1 MKTLF
6 TALMVFAST
15 FLGLAQTA
23 DQIINDCNEVTGGK
37 KWETVTAISMK
48 ANIEQQGMKIPFEL
62 VILRDGRMCAK
73 YSIQGMEITQSAY
86 DGTTLWSTSFM
97 TQKAEKSDSES
108 TENHKKTIGEF
119 PSALNT
125 YKSMGHSVSLEGEE
139 KVDGVD
145 CYKIKMTKKPQLIE
159 GVEVPNIEY
168 YFIDKD
174 SKALIMIEAEIMDG
188 EMKGKIA
195 QTKFSDY
202 QEVNGLFV
210 AYSLYQGIKDMGG
223 QTITFEKI
231 EINPVINEEI
241 FKYKGEN

>member
-6 TALMVFAST
+6 TALMVFASAL
-15 FLGLAQTA
+15 LGLAQTA

-37 KWETVTAISMK
+37 KWETVKTMRMTTT
-48 ANIEQQGMKIPFEL
+48 IEQEGMKIPFEI
-62 VILRDGRMCAK
+62 VMQRDGRM
-73 YSIQGMEITQSAY
+73 YSKMMLQGMEIIQGAY
-86 DGTTLWSTSFM
+86 DGTTLWSTNFM
-97 TQKAEKSDSES
+97 TQKPEKSDAEA
-108 TENHKKTIGEF
+108 TENHKRTIGEF

-139 KVDGVD
+139 KVEGVD
-145 CYKIKMTKKPQLIE
+145 CYKIKMTKKPQLVE

-174 SKALIMIEAEIMDG
+174 SKALIMVETEIMDG
-188 EMKGKIA
+188 EMKGKTA
-195 QTKFSDY
+195 QYKFSDY

-210 AYSLYQGIKDMGG
+210 AFSMFQGIKDMGG

-231 EINPVINEEI
+231 EINPEINQEL